1 MTYLQSEKYKT
12 SQFKDSKDLVKDVP
26 NLVKED
32 KTFSNFRKRV
42 TIEPEQVKKLC
53 LSVVDTS

>member
-1 MTYLQSEKYKT
+1 MEDYLTYVQSEKYNT
-12 SQFKDSKDLVKDVP
+12 SRFKDSKGLVKDVP

-42 TIEPEQVKKLC
+42 AIEPEQVNCIFL
-53 LSVVDTS
+53 

>member
-1 MTYLQSEKYKT
+1 MEDYLTYVQFEKYNT
-12 SQFKDSKDLVKDVP
+12 SQFKDTKDLVKDVP

-42 TIEPEQVKKLC
+42 AIEPEQVNYIFL
-53 LSVVDTS
+53 

>member
-1 MTYLQSEKYKT
+1 MEDYLTYVQSEKYNT
-12 SQFKDSKDLVKDVP
+12 SQFKDTKDLVKDVP

-42 TIEPEQVKKLC
+42 AIEPEQVNYIFL
-53 LSVVDTS
+53 

>member
-1 MTYLQSEKYKT
+1 MEDYLTYVQSEKCNT
-12 SQFKDSKDLVKDVP
+12 SQFKDTKDLVKDVP

-42 TIEPEQVKKLC
+42 AIEPEQVNYIFL
-53 LSVVDTS
+53 

>member
-1 MTYLQSEKYKT
+1 MEDYLTYVQSEKYNT
-12 SQFKDSKDLVKDVP
+12 SQFKDTKRLVKDVP

-42 TIEPEQVKKLC
+42 AIEPEQVNYIFL
-53 LSVVDTS
+53 